1 MEFWLSFR
9 NNKERLR
16 LPVLPPDFEVDT
28 GKNNTKVMLHELGE
42 INLIGKS
49 RLRAMSIQT
58 FFPAQEYS
66 FCEYK
71 GFPKPYECVEQI
83 EKWEAT
89 EEPIRLI
96 ITGTNINIPFAIE
109 NFKYGERDGTGDVY
123 YSLDLSEYVFM
134 NVKVKNNEK
143 GYSQSGAR
151 PVFKEIPE
159 KYIVQAG
166 DTLGNIAKKLTG
178 NFDNYKIIAA
188 RNNIKDPNVVTPGQE
203 LMIW

>member
-9 NNKERLR
+9 NNKERIR

-49 RLRAMSIQT
+49 RLKAMTIES
-58 FFPAQEYS
+58 FFPAQHYP
-66 FCEYK
+66 FCE
-71 GFPKPYECVEQI
+71 FRNIPKPYDMVKRI
-83 EKWEAT
+83 ESWQAT

-109 NFKYGERDGTGDVY
+109 NFRYGERDGTGDVY

-134 NVKVKNNEK
+134 NVKVKSSKK
-143 GYSQSGAR
+143 GYSQNGSR
-151 PVFKEIPE
+151 PVYRDIPE
-159 KYIVQAG
+159 KYIVQPE
-166 DTLGNIAKKLTG
+166 DTLGSIAKKLTG
-178 NFDNYKIIAA
+178 EWDNYKLIAE
-188 RNNIKDPNVVTPGQE
+188 RNGIADPNVIWPGQE
-203 LMIW
+203 LLIW